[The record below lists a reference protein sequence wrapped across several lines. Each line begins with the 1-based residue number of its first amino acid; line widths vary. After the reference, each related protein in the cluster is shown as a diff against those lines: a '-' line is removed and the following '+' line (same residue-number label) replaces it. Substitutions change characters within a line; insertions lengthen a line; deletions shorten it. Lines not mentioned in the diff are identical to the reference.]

1 MVQLDPE
8 YYQYIFT
15 VIHIS
20 LSKFMHDQVLIID
33 CRCVGNAEFSE
44 LEYNQI
50 YFQLRP
56 WYLM

>member
-20 LSKFMHDQVLIID
+20 LSMFMHDQVLIID
-33 CRCVGNAEFSE
+33 CRCVGNAEFNE

-56 WYLM
+56 